1 MIGRLLL
8 ILVQLGL
15 GWVLAPMIMAK
26 LPGFGTLNIFVYAV
40 VFAVLVWLTGMIGAV
55 VLKDVAQPT
64 PSTLSIALLGALIG
78 AGLTLVPDVT
88 KAVASVVKGVP
99 LHAYPLIGAVL
110 GYAVKR

>member
-1 MIGRLLL
+1 MIGRLIL

-26 LPGFGTLNIFVYAV
+26 LPSFGTLNIFVYAV
-40 VFAVLVWLTGMIGAV
+40 VFAVLVWLTGMVGAV

-64 PSTLSIALLGALIG
+64 PSTLSVALIGALIG
-78 AGLTLVPDVT
+78 AGLTLVPDIT
-88 KAVASVVKGVP
+88 KAVSGVVKGVP

>member
-1 MIGRLLL
+1 MIGRLVL
-8 ILVQLGL
+8 ILIQLGL

-26 LPGFGTLNIFVYAV
+26 LPAFGALNIFVYAA
-40 VFAVLVWLTGMIGAV
+40 VFAVLVWLIGMLGSI

-64 PSTLSIALLGALIG
+64 PSTLSVALVGALIG

-88 KAVASVVKGVP
+88 KAIGSVIKGVP
-99 LHAYPLIGAVL
+99 LHAYPLLGAVL